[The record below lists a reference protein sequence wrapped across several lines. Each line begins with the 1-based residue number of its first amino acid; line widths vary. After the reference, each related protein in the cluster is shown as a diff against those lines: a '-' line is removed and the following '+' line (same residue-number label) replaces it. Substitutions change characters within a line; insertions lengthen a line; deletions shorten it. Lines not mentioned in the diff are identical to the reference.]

1 MLVSKMVDRPIL
13 EFTLMNTPL
22 LRSSN
27 EAERLAALRDL
38 NILDTAPETQFDA
51 ICRTAQVLF
60 GMPIAL
66 VSLLDEDRQWFKA
79 RCGLS
84 HDATSRDVAF
94 CNHTIQA
101 DEVLIV
107 EDARDDAR
115 FKSNPLVTGEPGI
128 RFYAGAPLI
137 LRSGI
142 RVGSLCIIDTEPR
155 RFSSEQGR
163 QLRDL
168 AEVVTANLRVYQDRT
183 EHRRVAATLAD
194 TDDALRDARSRYA
207 SLADALPQM
216 VWTVSPE
223 DRVTAYR
230 NASFRAY
237 YGEADGSRG
246 RAHSRNHPGDVDRMS
261 SAWEAAVLGKQA
273 FELEGRLRR
282 HDGDYRWH
290 RIVMIP
296 LKRSGEVIEWL
307 GTALDIDH
315 IIAAQTA
322 LKATGDLLRLAQ
334 EAAEAGIW
342 EWDMR
347 DDVVR
352 LSSMSARMHNLPV
365 PVGQDAMEIPL
376 ADWKVQVHPDDLPK
390 VWDEVKRAIADR
402 TTYSCEFRIANP
414 AVPAEPRWMQSFGRM
429 LDDAAGEPVRCVGLQ
444 IDITDRKVSE
454 ARIAHV
460 ASHDNLTDLPNRVV
474 FHATLER
481 CLADLGNG
489 QAALL
494 CLDLDRFKTVNDTL
508 GHHAGDRLL
517 RVVADRLRDSVGNEG
532 VIARL
537 GGDEFAIILPG
548 DGLETAQALA
558 RTVIDAIGQPIHLGS
573 QVVTI
578 GASIGIALAPEHG
591 LEVDLLHRHAD
602 LALYRAKGAGRNS
615 SQVYTKG
622 MDEALED
629 RNKLEFDMHLAHR
642 KAEFRLYYQP
652 VVALT
657 DGQVRGFEAL
667 MRWPHPIRG
676 MVSPAEF
683 IPIAEETG
691 LVVPLGTWALEEAC
705 RFAASWPI
713 QARIAVNVSAVQFQ
727 QPGLEAAVANAL
739 AVSGLAANRLEL
751 EITESLMIQ
760 DGDAVIACLHRLRSI
775 GVRIAL
781 DDFGTG
787 YSSLSYLR
795 RFPFDKIKIDRSF
808 VREIDD
814 PDAQAIVRAVVSIG
828 ERLGTAI
835 TAEGVET
842 EDQLAL
848 VTQTGCTEV
857 QGFLFGKPMTPEQAL
872 AIMREQTP
880 RKAA

>member
-1 MLVSKMVDRPIL
+1 MDRPIL
-13 EFTLMNTPL
+13 EFTPRDIAL
-22 LRSSN
+22 LRPAN
-27 EAERLAALRDL
+27 EAERLAALHEL

-51 ICRTAQVLF
+51 ICRTARVLF
-60 GMPIAL
+60 GTPIAL
-66 VSLLDEDRQWFKA
+66 ISLLDEDRQWFKA

-84 HDATSRDVAF
+84 DDGTSRDVAF
-94 CNHTIQA
+94 CNHTIQG
-101 DEVLIV
+101 DGILIV
-107 EDARDDAR
+107 EDARNDAR
-115 FKSNPLVTGEPGI
+115 FTSNPLVTGAPGI

-155 RFSSEQGR
+155 RFTTEQAD

-194 TDDALRDARSRYA
+194 TDGALRNAESRYA

-216 VWTVSPE
+216 VWTVSPA
-223 DRVTAYR
+223 DRITAYR

-237 YGEADGSRG
+237 YGETGEPVG
-246 RAHSRNHPGDVDRMS
+246 RRLSRNHPDDVDRMS
-261 SAWEAAVLGKQA
+261 CAWEAGVAMRQG

-290 RIVMIP
+290 RIVMSP
-296 LKRSGEVIEWL
+296 LLRGGEVVEWL

-315 IIAAQTA
+315 IIAAQNQ
-322 LKATGDLLRLAQ
+322 LRETGDLLRLAQ

-347 DDVVR
+347 TDVVR
-352 LSSMSARMHNLPV
+352 LSPMSARMHNLPV
-365 PVGQDAMEIPL
+365 PDGQDALEIPL
-376 ADWKVQVHPDDLPK
+376 ADWKAQVHPEDLPG
-390 VWDEVKRAIADR
+390 VWTEVKRAIADR
-402 TTYSCEFRIANP
+402 STYSCEFRIANP
-414 AVPAEPRWMQSFGRM
+414 AVPSEPRWMQSFGRM
-429 LDDAAGEPVRCVGLQ
+429 LDDEAGEPARCVGLQ
-444 IDITDRKVSE
+444 IDITDRKASE
-454 ARIAHV
+454 ARIAYV
-460 ASHDNLTDLPNRVV
+460 ASHDDLTGLPNRVV
-474 FHATLER
+474 FHASLER
-481 CLADLGNG
+481 LLGDLGNRHG
-489 QAALL
+489 RAALL

-508 GHHAGDRLL
+508 GHHAGDGLL
-517 RVVADRLRDSVGNEG
+517 RVVADRLRGAVGVED

-537 GGDEFAIILPG
+537 GGDEFAIILRGPT
-548 DGLETAQALA
+548 GLESARTLAQA
-558 RTVIDAIGQPIHLGS
+558 VIDAIGQPIHLGS

-578 GASIGIALAPEHG
+578 GASVGIALAPEHG
-591 LEVDLLHRHAD
+591 REVDILHRHAD
-602 LALYRAKGAGRNS
+602 LALYRAKAAGRNS
-615 SQVYTKG
+615 FQVYTAG
-622 MDEALED
+622 MDEALET

-642 KAEFRLYYQP
+642 KEEFRLHYQP
-652 VVALT
+652 VVGMA

-667 MRWPHPIRG
+667 MRWPHPTRG

-691 LVVPLGTWALEEAC
+691 LVVPLGAWALEEAC
-705 RFAASWPI
+705 CFAASWPI
-713 QARIAVNVSAVQFQ
+713 EARIAVNVSAVQFQ
-727 QPGLEAAVANAL
+727 QPGLEAAVRHAL
-739 AVSGLAANRLEL
+739 ALSGLAADRLEL

-760 DGDAVIACLHRLRSI
+760 DSEAVVACLHRLRTI

-814 PDAQAIVRAVVSIG
+814 PDAQVIVRAVVSIG

-848 VTQTGCTEV
+848 VRQTGCTEV
-857 QGFLFGKPMTPEQAL
+857 QGFLFGKPMPPEQAL
-872 AIMREQTP
+872 QFMQEQTP

>member
-1 MLVSKMVDRPIL
+1 MLRPA
-13 EFTLMNTPL
+13 
-22 LRSSN
+22 N
-27 EAERLAALRDL
+27 ETERLAALRDL
-38 NILDTAPETQFDA
+38 NILDTAPEPQFDA

-60 GMPIAL
+60 GTPIVL

-101 DEVLIV
+101 DEVLVV
-107 EDARDDAR
+107 EDAQEDAR
-115 FKSNPLVTGEPGI
+115 FSSNPLVTGEPGI
-128 RFYAGAPLI
+128 RFYAGAPLV

-142 RVGSLCIIDTEPR
+142 RVGSLCIIDTKPR
-155 RFSSEQGR
+155 RFSTEQAL

-168 AEVVTANLRVYQDRT
+168 AEVVTANLLVYQDRI
-183 EHRRVAATLAD
+183 EHRRVAAALAD
-194 TDDALRDARSRYA
+194 TDDALRDARTRYA

-230 NASFRAY
+230 NASFRTY
-237 YGEADGSRG
+237 YGETDGSQP

-261 SAWEAAVLGKQA
+261 SAWEAAVAGKQA

-290 RIVMIP
+290 RIVMMP
-296 LKRSGEVIEWL
+296 LQRNGEVTEWL

-315 IIAAQTA
+315 IIAAQNA

-352 LSSMSARMHNLPV
+352 LSPMSARMHNLSLPD
-365 PVGQDAMEIPL
+365 GQDAMEISL
-376 ADWKVQVHPDDLPK
+376 ADWKEQVHPDDLPG
-390 VWDEVKRAIADR
+390 VWHEVKRAIAGR
-402 TTYSCEFRIANP
+402 SSYSCEFRIANP
-414 AVPAEPRWMQSFGRM
+414 AVSAEPRWMQSFGRM
-429 LDDAAGEPVRCVGLQ
+429 LDDGAGEPARCVGLQ

-460 ASHDNLTDLPNRVV
+460 ASHDNLTGLPNRMV

-481 CLADLGNG
+481 CLTDLVEGNG
-489 QAALL
+489 QATLL

-508 GHHAGDRLL
+508 GHHAGDGLL
-517 RVVADRLRDSVGNEG
+517 QVVADRLKVSVVNNG

-537 GGDEFAIILPG
+537 GGDEFAIVLPG
-548 DGLETAQALA
+548 TGLEAGKAFAQC
-558 RTVIDAIGQPIHLGS
+558 VIEAIGQPIQLGS

-578 GASIGIALAPEHG
+578 GASVGIAVAPEHG

-602 LALYRAKGAGRNS
+602 LALYRAKAAGRNS
-615 SQVYTKG
+615 FQVYTKG
-622 MDEALED
+622 MDEALEN
-629 RNKLEFDMHLAHR
+629 RNKLEFEMHLAHR
-642 KAEFRLYYQP
+642 KQEFRLHYQP

-667 MRWPHPIRG
+667 MRWPHPTRG

-691 LVVPLGTWALEEAC
+691 LVVPLGAWALEEAC

-739 AVSGLAANRLEL
+739 AVSGLAADRLEL

-857 QGFLFGKPMTPEQAL
+857 QGFLFGRPMTPEQAL
-872 AIMREQTP
+872 AYIREQTP
-880 RKAA
+880 RKVA

>member
-1 MLVSKMVDRPIL
+1 MLRL
-13 EFTLMNTPL
+13 A
-22 LRSSN
+22 N

-60 GMPIAL
+60 GTPITL
-66 VSLLDEDRQWFKA
+66 ISLLDEDRQWFKA
-79 RCGLS
+79 RCGMS
-84 HDATSRDVAF
+84 DDGTSRDVAF

-101 DEVLIV
+101 DEVLVV

-115 FKSNPLVTGEPGI
+115 FKTNPLVTGGPGI

-142 RVGSLCIIDTEPR
+142 RVGSLCIIDIKPR
-155 RFSSEQGR
+155 RFTTEQAD

-183 EHRRVAATLAD
+183 EHHRVAATLAD
-194 TDDALRDARSRYA
+194 TDGALRDAQTRYA

-237 YGEADGSRG
+237 YGETDEFIG
-246 RAHSRNHPGDVDRMS
+246 RLHSRNHPGDVDRMS
-261 SAWEAAVLGKQA
+261 CAWEAAVTRKQA

-282 HDGDYRWH
+282 HDGNYRWH

-296 LKRSGEVIEWL
+296 LQRGGEVIEWL

-315 IIAAQTA
+315 IIAAQNE
-322 LKATGDLLRLAQ
+322 LKETGDLLRLAQ

-347 DDVVR
+347 NDVVR
-352 LSSMSARMHNLPV
+352 LSPMSARMHNLPV
-365 PVGQDAMEIPL
+365 PDGQNAMEIPL
-376 ADWKVQVHPDDLPK
+376 ADWKAQVHPDDLAG
-390 VWDEVKRAIADR
+390 VWTEVKRAITDR
-402 TTYSCEFRIANP
+402 STYSCEFRIANP

-429 LDDAAGEPVRCVGLQ
+429 LGDEGGEPARCVGLQ
-444 IDITDRKVSE
+444 IDITDRKASE
-454 ARIAHV
+454 ARIAYV
-460 ASHDNLTDLPNRVV
+460 ASHDDLTGLPNRVV
-474 FHATLER
+474 FHTTLER
-481 CLADLGNG
+481 LLASLGNG
-489 QAALL
+489 NGQTALL

-508 GHHAGDRLL
+508 GHHAGDGLL
-517 RVVADRLRDSVGNEG
+517 RVVADRLRATVGNDD

-537 GGDEFAIILPG
+537 GGDEFAIILREPT
-548 DGLETAQALA
+548 GLGCARTLAQA
-558 RTVIDAIGQPIHLGS
+558 VIDALGQPIHLGS
-573 QVVTI
+573 QVVTV
-578 GASIGIALAPEHG
+578 GASVGVAVAPEHG

-602 LALYRAKGAGRNS
+602 LALYRAKAAGRNS
-615 SQVYTKG
+615 FQVYTKG
-622 MDEALED
+622 MDEALEK

-642 KAEFRLYYQP
+642 KGDFRLHYQP
-652 VVALT
+652 VVALAN
-657 DGQVRGFEAL
+657 GQVRGFEAL
-667 MRWPHPIRG
+667 MRWPHPTHG

-691 LVVPLGTWALEEAC
+691 LVVPLGAWALEEAC
-705 RFAASWPI
+705 RFAASWPSE
-713 QARIAVNVSAVQFQ
+713 ARIAVNVSAIQFQ

-739 AVSGLAANRLEL
+739 AVSGLAADRLEL

-760 DGDAVIACLHRLRSI
+760 DSDAVIACLHRLRSI

-857 QGFLFGKPMTPEQAL
+857 QGFLFGKPMTPEEAL
-872 AIMREQTP
+872 AFMREQTP